1 MSGVTYL
8 GSADGV
14 HQFAAVQDDG
24 GQLVRFTAGF
34 DTNGA
39 IQSAVGTSTLAF
51 GANLDF
57 EGIAYTNPTRQ
68 SVFVSAENTPTI
80 YEYSLAD
87 GMQLQTVAPP
97 PAFDQQRSNRGLES
111 LTRSLGGTRMWTANE
126 EALSIDGPLATPA
139 AGTTVRLQQF
149 DVMGDELAAT
159 RQFAYEVDPIHLGT
173 NPDRSGVAD
182 LVEMPNGALLVL
194 ERSAASFIPPFENRI
209 YEVDLSG
216 ATDTSAS
223 EFDTGLAG
231 QSYAPAGKSL
241 LWSGQA
247 GGGFGQN
254 LEGLTLGPQLADG
267 SWVLVGVV
275 DDGDSLSTNTV
286 VAFQAIPSTCELT
299 GDYNCSGVVDA
310 EDYQVWRDTFGSTE
324 VLFADGNGEGMVDI
338 ADYPV
343 WRNHL
348 GASVSSST
356 LGASVPEPTTAELL
370 ALMMAAAIG
379 WSGRRCLATQV
390 ETSSGSNNS
399 SLSNSNCGS
408 TAPQGRFSTPTSW
421 NSGC

>member
-1 MSGVTYL
+1 MPSRPVSQTTVNERLATIVGASVGRIKSHPIVFWVRCDICRRAAWLASVLVAACGSAGTAQAVWTLVPRGSVVLDTAQVVSVAEMSGVTYL

-241 LWSGQA
+241 LWSG
-247 GGGFGQN
+247 
-254 LEGLTLGPQLADG
+254 
-267 SWVLVGVV
+267 
-275 DDGDSLSTNTV
+275 
-286 VAFQAIPSTCELT
+286 
-299 GDYNCSGVVDA
+299 
-310 EDYQVWRDTFGSTE
+310 
-324 VLFADGNGEGMVDI
+324 
-338 ADYPV
+338 
-343 WRNHL
+343 
-348 GASVSSST
+348 
-356 LGASVPEPTTAELL
+356 
-370 ALMMAAAIG
+370 
-379 WSGRRCLATQV
+379 
-390 ETSSGSNNS
+390 
-399 SLSNSNCGS
+399 
-408 TAPQGRFSTPTSW
+408 
-421 NSGC
+421 